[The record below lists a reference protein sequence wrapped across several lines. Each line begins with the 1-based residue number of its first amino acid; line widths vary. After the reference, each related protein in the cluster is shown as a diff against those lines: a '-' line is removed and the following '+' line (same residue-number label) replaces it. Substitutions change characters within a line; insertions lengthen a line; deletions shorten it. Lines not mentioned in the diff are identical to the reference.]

1 MTALHQAATSSASWR
16 VRIAL
21 ALKGIAYETRW
32 LSLERDENLAPGYV
46 ELNPVQ
52 QVPCLAIDGLML
64 TQSVAIV
71 EYLDETRPDPPL
83 LPVSAAD
90 RAYVRTVVEIVNSG
104 IQPMHNRAVRR
115 ALVERY
121 GAEDDARAWSRYW
134 IERRLAALE
143 RVVASRAGR
152 YCLGDTVTSADVFVY
167 PQLMTAARFAV
178 DTTPLPVLLGIA
190 ERLRMLPA
198 FRDSHPP
205 MGG

>member
-1 MTALHQAATSSASWR
+1 MTTLHQAATSSASWR

-21 ALKGIAYETRW
+21 ALKGVAYAARW
-32 LSLERDENLAPGYV
+32 LSLEREENLAPGYA

-52 QVPCLAIDGLML
+52 QVPCLMIDGLAL
-64 TQSVAIV
+64 TQSVAII
-71 EYLDETRPDPPL
+71 EYLDETRPEPPL

-115 ALVERY
+115 ELVARY
-121 GAEDDARAWSRYW
+121 GAEEEAHAWSRFW
-134 IERRLAALE
+134 IERRLSALE

-152 YCLGDTVTSADVFVY
+152 YCLGDAVTIADVFVY
-167 PQLMTAARFAV
+167 PQLMTTARFAV
-178 DTTPLPVLLGIA
+178 DTAPLPGLLGVA
-190 ERLRMLPA
+190 ERLRELPA

-205 MGG
+205 TGG